1 MSVSSSISTSKC
13 SIHQLEN
20 IDENAPADLPAS
32 SCAPPD
38 TPTESMEFLARSW
51 SLSAME
57 LSKALHSTNI
67 TTPTGIEMPI
77 PCPSDNQLH
86 TKGLL
91 LQRILYLMAVALQF
105 RQESDETKDLFLL
118 HQALN
123 PEFLSSQNMLRNG
136 YLAFNL
142 MIIFYISLP
151 FISVAGVAAA
161 IAAVVASI
169 ASPDM
174 PNSNQKNPTM
184 ASAAIASAAALVASL
199 H

>member
-77 PCPSDNQLH
+77 SCPSDNQLH
-86 TKGLL
+86 TKGSAASKDPVRTFAFLFENL
-91 LQRILYLMAVALQF
+91 RGYLMAVALQF
-105 RQESDETKDLFLL
+105 RQKTVMKQS
-118 HQALN
+118 
-123 PEFLSSQNMLRNG
+123 
-136 YLAFNL
+136 
-142 MIIFYISLP
+142 
-151 FISVAGVAAA
+151 
-161 IAAVVASI
+161 
-169 ASPDM
+169 
-174 PNSNQKNPTM
+174 
-184 ASAAIASAAALVASL
+184 
-199 H
+199 